1 MSSFYHPNSTSQ
13 DRWRALILFG
23 RNTASYKF
31 AFGKALLTAA
41 EQGLDSVSLEQLAP
55 TYTDELISHLISH
68 PKQATAPSSS
78 FLEACSRFNLGEI
91 SREDLTSIAVKIG
104 FKDVVGAFQ
113 NLKGSSLNNPFY
125 SDDLR
130 ESNRLILHD
139 DLLRLSDSSSISD
152 LRSETESRWRLV
164 ESAWSL
170 GVSERILAVDA
181 DKGKLVLR
189 TNRRMRTN
197 ITSCRDAL
205 NGYQK
210 GFCFYCFKKIS
221 TQAPN
226 LGEVDHFLPFSSRE
240 LLPKANIDGV
250 WNLVL
255 ACSHCNGAGEK
266 WDRLPAKTYL
276 ERLHRRNEF
285 LIQSKHPLR
294 ESLINQTGQTERNR
308 ATTIQERYNDVA
320 QGIAP
325 SPSSCWEIKQVNP
338 EKF

>member
-41 EQGLDSVSLEQLAP
+41 EQGLNSVSLEQLAP

-68 PKQATAPSSS
+68 PKQTTAPSSS

-91 SREDLTSIAVKIG
+91 SREDLMSIAVKIG

-181 DKGKLVLR
+181 D
-189 TNRRMRTN
+189 
-197 ITSCRDAL
+197 
-205 NGYQK
+205 
-210 GFCFYCFKKIS
+210 
-221 TQAPN
+221 
-226 LGEVDHFLPFSSRE
+226 E
-240 LLPKANIDGV
+240 
-250 WNLVL
+250 
-255 ACSHCNGAGEK
+255 
-266 WDRLPAKTYL
+266 
-276 ERLHRRNEF
+276 
-285 LIQSKHPLR
+285 
-294 ESLINQTGQTERNR
+294 
-308 ATTIQERYNDVA
+308 
-320 QGIAP
+320 
-325 SPSSCWEIKQVNP
+325 
-338 EKF
+338 